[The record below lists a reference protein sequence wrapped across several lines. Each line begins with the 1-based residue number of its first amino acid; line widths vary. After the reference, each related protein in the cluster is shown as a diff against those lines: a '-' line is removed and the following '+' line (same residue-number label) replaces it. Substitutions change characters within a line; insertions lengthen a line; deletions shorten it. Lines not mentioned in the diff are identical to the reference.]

1 VRDGTAGAD
10 ARHDGLTW
18 AIARWTRSAAS
29 RRFPSSRSIGHRPIT
44 VVIRDKFLD
53 VAHRRVS
60 ALADLR
66 ASRDLLV
73 NLTQREI
80 KGKYKRTAL
89 GQVWSLLNPVAVMAM
104 YAVVFAFVLRVRPE
118 AGDPSGL
125 DVFALWLACAL
136 LPWMFFNNV
145 VTSGMGSIVGNA
157 NLIQKV
163 YFPRE
168 TLVLSNSFS
177 WLFTFAI
184 EMAVLVLAT
193 LLFGGEP
200 LLLVPVTIIL
210 MALLAAFATG
220 IALLLAIANV
230 YFRDTQHFVG
240 ILMQLWFYATPIVYP
255 VSLVT
260 ESASPTVAA
269 LYRLNPMERFSEAF
283 RNTIYDGRLPSLAT
297 TTYIV
302 VVSLLT
308 LVVGYVVFRRREG
321 RLAEEL

>member
-1 VRDGTAGAD
+1 M
-10 ARHDGLTW
+10 
-18 AIARWTRSAAS
+18 I
-29 RRFPSSRSIGHRPIT
+29 
-44 VVIRDKFLD
+44 
-53 VAHRRVS
+53 
-60 ALADLR
+60 
-66 ASRDLLV
+66 

-80 KGKYKRTAL
+80 KGKYKRTVL
-89 GQVWSLLNPVAVMAM
+89 GQAWSLVNPIAIMAM
-104 YAVVFAFVLRVRPE
+104 YAVVFAFVLKARPE

-125 DVFALWLACAL
+125 DVFALWLASAL

-145 VTSGMGSIVGNA
+145 VVTGMGSIVGNA

-168 TLVLSNSFS
+168 TLVLSNSMS

-200 LLLVPVTIIL
+200 LLTLPVTIVL

-220 IALLLAIANV
+220 IAFLLAVANV

-240 ILMQLWFYATPIVYP
+240 IAMQLWFYATPIVYP
-255 VSLVT
+255 VSLV
-260 ESASPTVAA
+260 ADAHPTIATI
-269 LYRLNPMERFSEAF
+269 YRINPMERFSEAF
-283 RNTIYDGRLPSLAT
+283 RNTMYDGRLPSLGTMA
-297 TTYIV
+297 YVV
-302 VVSLLT
+302 VVSLGVLC
-308 LVVGYVVFRRREG
+308 LGYVVFRRREG

>member
-1 VRDGTAGAD
+1 M
-10 ARHDGLTW
+10 
-18 AIARWTRSAAS
+18 
-29 RRFPSSRSIGHRPIT
+29 
-44 VVIRDKFLD
+44 
-53 VAHRRVS
+53 
-60 ALADLR
+60 
-66 ASRDLLV
+66 

-80 KGKYKRTAL
+80 KGKYKRTVL
-89 GQVWSLLNPVAVMAM
+89 GQAWSLLNPVAVMAM
-104 YAVVFAFVLRVRPE
+104 YAVVFSFVLRARPE

-125 DVFALWLACAL
+125 DVFALWLASAL

-145 VTSGMGSIVGNA
+145 VVSGMGAIVGNA

-168 TLVLSNSFS
+168 TLVLSTSLS
-177 WLFTFAI
+177 WLFTFGI
-184 EMAVLVLAT
+184 EMAVLVVAT
-193 LLFGGEP
+193 LLFGGQP
-200 LLLVPVTIIL
+200 LLLLPVTIIL

-230 YFRDTQHFVG
+230 YFRDTQHFVS

-260 ESASPTVAA
+260 ESHPT
-269 LYRLNPMERFSEAF
+269 LGTIYRLNPMERFSEAF
-283 RNTIYDGRLPSLAT
+283 RNTVYDGRLPSLAT
-297 TTYIV
+297 TTYLL

-308 LVVGYVVFRRREG
+308 LAVGYAVFRRREG

>member
-1 VRDGTAGAD
+1 
-10 ARHDGLTW
+10 
-18 AIARWTRSAAS
+18 
-29 RRFPSSRSIGHRPIT
+29 
-44 VVIRDKFLD
+44 
-53 VAHRRVS
+53 
-60 ALADLR
+60 
-66 ASRDLLV
+66 V

-80 KGKYKRTAL
+80 KGKYKRTVL
-89 GQVWSLLNPVAVMAM
+89 GQTWSLLNPVAVMAM
-104 YAVVFAFVLRVRPE
+104 YAVVFAFVLRARPE

-125 DVFALWLACAL
+125 DVFALWLAAAL

-145 VTSGMGSIVGNA
+145 VVSGMGAIVGNA

-168 TLVLSNSFS
+168 TLVLSSSLS
-177 WLFTFAI
+177 WLFTFGI
-184 EMAVLVLAT
+184 EMVVLILAT
-193 LLFGGEP
+193 LLFGGQP
-200 LLLVPVTIIL
+200 LLMIPATVLL

-230 YFRDTQHFVG
+230 YFRDTQHFVS

-260 ESASPTVAA
+260 DAHPT
-269 LYRLNPMERFSEAF
+269 LGTIYRLNPMERFSEAF
-283 RNTIYDGRLPSLAT
+283 RNTVYDGRLPSLET
-297 TTYIV
+297 TTFVV

-308 LVVGYVVFRRREG
+308 FLVGYTVFRRREG